1 MGTVAI
7 PTRAIQHT
15 AATGHLVYHFKVF
28 SNLKL
33 HMRACALLTIQPLPR
48 TQANEKTACCTS
60 IISMH
65 PHSLFQPPTLLFRYI
80 QFHSVFWRPPAR
92 SHCPDI
98 CLQYCQEQNHC
109 KFSTRFSISTT
120 SPTLGSGLIFQI
132 RSTSITRNSV
142 SGMSVG
148 YNSRR

>member
-15 AATGHLVYHFKVF
+15 AVTGHSVYHFKVF
-28 SNLKL
+28 SYLKL
-33 HMRACALLTIQPLPR
+33 HMRARDLLTIQPLPR
-48 TQANEKTACCTS
+48 TRKQTKRPHTS
-60 IISMH
+60 SISMH
-65 PHSLFQPPTLLFRYI
+65 PHSLFQPPTLLFRHF

-92 SHCPDI
+92 SHCPDM
-98 CLQYCQEQNHC
+98 CLQYCQEQNRC
-109 KFSTRFSISTT
+109 KFRTRFSISTT
-120 SPTLGSGLIFQI
+120 SPTRFRFNFSNT
-132 RSTSITRNSV
+132 TSITRNSV